1 VSRFLD
7 EIASPGDRWQLPSPS
22 RSADS
27 LALALGPGWDALLA
41 PGEEVLVDAPDAG
54 ILHARYLSEACALES
69 PGFAGLALARPERT
83 WYLEL
88 VSSQPLTFRLVAG
101 DDPQPDVPTGVVTE
115 KGVPVTFAAQD
126 WEVLKEAFVPYQ
138 RFALSRRAAELA
150 ATRGFD
156 QLISLPL
163 LRDVELYEHQL
174 RTVKTVLRRFR
185 GRALL
190 CDEVGL
196 GKTVEAGMV
205 MLELLARKLVRRVL
219 VLVPPAL
226 VEQWQGELSHKF
238 GLDFVAHDEPR
249 FRALER
255 EAWLKYDRIV
265 ASYHTAKREPHRSA
279 IASQQWDMVIVDE
292 AHHLRNRNTMLW
304 KFASALNKR
313 YVLLLTATPLQ
324 NDLEELYNLV
334 TLLQPGLLSTAR
346 QFRRT
351 FLRRGDKLAPR
362 NLDQLQGLL
371 AEAMVRNR
379 RATVGMRFT
388 RRFAQTLPVLPLPGE
403 RKLYDEVSSFVRA
416 SLRSS
421 TQEQGQ
427 GDARALRPRV
437 GLSRMALIALQKEM
451 GSCSLA
457 AAPTLERLAEGS
469 ETPKVALRLRDLAA
483 QARRQVDSAK
493 AARLVQLLRDFPDK
507 MVIFTQFQATQ
518 DYLAGV
524 LTEVGEPPALFNG
537 RLPRL
542 AKEAAVAAFRGG
554 TRLLLATDS
563 GSEGRNLQF
572 CHAICNFD
580 LPWNPMRI
588 EQRVGRLSRIG
599 QSEDVYVFNLVS
611 AGTLEADL
619 LYLLEAKVNLFEMVM
634 GEMDM
639 VLGNLDEEREF
650 EDLVLDLWA
659 ASEDETD
666 FHGRLERLGDELA
679 AAKEAYLRQREL
691 DERLFGDS
699 LVPEG

>member
-1 VSRFLD
+1 
-7 EIASPGDRWQLPSPS
+7 
-22 RSADS
+22 
-27 LALALGPGWDALLA
+27 
-41 PGEEVLVDAPDAG
+41 
-54 ILHARYLSEACALES
+54 
-69 PGFAGLALARPERT
+69 
-83 WYLEL
+83 
-88 VSSQPLTFRLVAG
+88 
-101 DDPQPDVPTGVVTE
+101 
-115 KGVPVTFAAQD
+115 
-126 WEVLKEAFVPYQ
+126 
-138 RFALSRRAAELA
+138 
-150 ATRGFD
+150 
-156 QLISLPL
+156 
-163 LRDVELYEHQL
+163 
-174 RTVKTVLRRFR
+174 
-185 GRALL
+185 
-190 CDEVGL
+190 
-196 GKTVEAGMV
+196 
-205 MLELLARKLVRRVL
+205 
-219 VLVPPAL
+219 
-226 VEQWQGELSHKF
+226 
-238 GLDFVAHDEPR
+238 
-249 FRALER
+249 
-255 EAWLKYDRIV
+255 
-265 ASYHTAKREPHRSA
+265 
-279 IASQQWDMVIVDE
+279 
-292 AHHLRNRNTMLW
+292 
-304 KFASALNKR
+304 
-313 YVLLLTATPLQ
+313 
-324 NDLEELYNLV
+324 
-334 TLLQPGLLSTAR
+334 
-346 QFRRT
+346 
-351 FLRRGDKLAPR
+351 
-362 NLDQLQGLL
+362 
-371 AEAMVRNR
+371 
-379 RATVGMRFT
+379 
-388 RRFAQTLPVLPLPGE
+388 
-403 RKLYDEVSSFVRA
+403 
-416 SLRSS
+416 
-421 TQEQGQ
+421 
-427 GDARALRPRV
+427 
-437 GLSRMALIALQKEM
+437 MALIALQKEM

-457 AAPTLERLAEGS
+457 AAPTLERLAAGS
-469 ETPKVALRLRDLAA
+469 ETPKAALRLRDLAA